1 MMVGEVSAQNKTSF
15 NNLDSLFTVEDRP
28 VVVFF
33 HAEWCKFCHQMK
45 QTTLND
51 NGMSNSLDSNFY
63 FIPFDVE
70 TREDVQYGGQVFS
83 YNPTGTNTGIHEIAL
98 ELTRIEDQIELSAL
112 CVFNSQNEVLFQHN
126 GLMSVEE
133 LEVVLGA
140 LRN

>member
-1 MMVGEVSAQNKTSF
+1 MVGEVSAQNKTSF
-15 NNLDSLFTVEDRP
+15 NDLDRLFAVEDRP

-45 QTTLND
+45 QTTLSD
-51 NGMSNSLDSNFY
+51 NGISNSLDSNFY

-70 TREDVQYGGQVFS
+70 TREDVQYSGQVFS

-98 ELTRIEDQIELSAL
+98 ELTTIEDQIELPAL
-112 CVFNSQNEVLFQHN
+112 CVFHSQNEVLFQHN

-133 LEVVLGA
+133 LEVVLDA

>member
-1 MMVGEVSAQNKTSF
+1 MVGEVSAQNKTAF

-33 HAEWCKFCHQMK
+33 QAEWCKFCHQMK
-45 QTTLND
+45 QTTLSD
-51 NGMSNSLDSNFY
+51 NGISNLLDSNFY

-70 TREDVQYGGQVFS
+70 TREDVQYSGQVFS

-98 ELTRIEDQIELSAL
+98 ELTTIEYQIELPAL
-112 CVFNSQNEVLFQHN
+112 CVFHSQNEVLFQHN

-133 LEVVLGA
+133 LEVVLDA